1 VQSRNG
7 FTLVETLIAVVIMS
21 LIMLIGLP
29 KIRSAMA
36 ENDVRGARTTLI
48 NLVAT
53 ARAASVQTNR
63 LTWIRFEGDR
73 AHVRARPKRN
83 GGAGDADTLGVVQD
97 LSEHYK
103 VTVDAGVDSIQFDP
117 RGFGAWTGGD
127 ISIDLSRG
135 DHSSTITIDGLGR
148 VTK

>member
-1 VQSRNG
+1 MQSRNG
-7 FTLVETLIAVVIMS
+7 FTLVETLIAVVILS

-29 KIRSAMA
+29 KMRSAMA

-48 NLVAT
+48 NMVAT

-63 LTWIRFEGDR
+63 LTWIRFEGNK
-73 AHVRARPKRN
+73 AYVLARPRQAA
-83 GGAGDADTLGVVQD
+83 GAGNADTLGVVQD

-103 VTVDAGVDSIQFDP
+103 VTVDAGVDSIRFDP
-117 RGFGAWTGGD
+117 RGFGSWTGGD
-127 ISIDLSRG
+127 VSIELWRG
-135 DHSSTITIDGLGR
+135 AHSSTIKIDGLGR